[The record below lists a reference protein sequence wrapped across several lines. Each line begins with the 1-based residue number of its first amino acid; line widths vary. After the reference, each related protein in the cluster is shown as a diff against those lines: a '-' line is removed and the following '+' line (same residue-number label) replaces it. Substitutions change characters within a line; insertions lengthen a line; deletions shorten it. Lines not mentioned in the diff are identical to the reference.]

1 MDCQNYNDILYVKTK
16 NGGYILQQ
24 KKKIKF
30 NVCLDLKEKEI
41 FFKHFNNLSNILK
54 KVKQKNN
61 QFKYIYSK
69 NIYRS
74 DLEI

>member
-1 MDCQNYNDILYVKTK
+1 MEAIYYN
-16 NGGYILQQ
+16 